1 MGDGISGLIGA
12 AIGGL
17 LTFAGAFWTGR
28 NQGRTQHEQWLRQ
41 VRRDA
46 YAQFIIQTEKAHQLG
61 HEADDSVRNEEAGA
75 AERIEE
81 LARAAYRVREAATLV
96 ALEGPQQ
103 IALDASNI
111 QIRVDEW
118 VIALRMICEG
128 RADDATWERAVRL
141 PDRVEDGLSSFTDT
155 CQALLDS

>member
-17 LTFAGAFWTGR
+17 LAFAGAFWTGR

-46 YAQFIIQTEKAHQLG
+46 YAQFITQAEKAHQLG
-61 HEADDSVRNEEAGA
+61 HEADDAVRAEEADA

-96 ALEGPQQ
+96 ALEGPKQ

-111 QIRVDEW
+111 QIGVDRW
-118 VIALRMICEG
+118 VHG
-128 RADDATWERAVRL
+128 RGLLLVESLATRWGIDPRHPCGKTVWAEIQ
-141 PDRVEDGLSSFTDT
+141 LSAGSQT
-155 CQALLDS
+155 C